1 MQTAYIDPLS
11 KAFDRMKQA
20 LFKPFSMS
28 KWFVVGFTAFLS
40 GMLSG
45 GSFNFPGGSNRTA
58 ERNNVNFPDIEQIPR
73 KILEWIHAHP
83 AFFILILFAIVVV
96 IVILLVLTWLYSRGA
111 FMFLDNVAGNRAQ
124 VAAPW
129 RQYKMQGNSLF
140 LWHIGYGLICLL
152 LAVPY
157 IAAAFI
163 IFRGTMHGGGAGKHL
178 APLIIFIA
186 ATLLLA
192 LIAIYISLF
201 TNNFVV
207 PLMYKYNLK
216 AMEAW
221 KLFLPLL
228 TSHFWSFIFYGLFL
242 LLLVLG
248 TLVAFAIA
256 GCLTCCI
263 LILVMLIPYINSVV
277 SLPITYTY
285 RAFSL
290 EFLAQFGPEYSVFPI
305 PELPIMDPPV
315 PDPVDPS
322 ILEESKIG

>member
-1 MQTAYIDPLS
+1 
-11 KAFDRMKQA
+11 MKQA

-40 GMLSG
+40 GMLGG

-58 ERNNVNFPDIEQIPR
+58 EKKNVYFPDIEQIP
-73 KILEWIHAHP
+73 KNILEWIHGHP

-157 IAAAFI
+157 LAFAFI
-163 IFRGTMHGGGAGKHL
+163 IFRGAMHGGGAGKHL

-186 ATLLLA
+186 VTLLLA
-192 LIAIYISLF
+192 LIAIYISLC
-201 TNNFVV
+201 TSNFVA

-228 TSHFWSFIFYGLFL
+228 TNHFWSFIFYGFFL
-242 LLLVLG
+242 LLLGIG
-248 TLVAFAIA
+248 TLAALLIA

-263 LILVMLIPYINSVV
+263 LFLLMMIPYIGSVAL
-277 SLPITYTY
+277 LPITYTY

-290 EFLAQFGPEYSVFPI
+290 EFLAQFGPEYSVFPL
-305 PELPIMDPPV
+305 PEPPIMEHPV
-315 PDPVDPS
+315 PDPVDPT
-322 ILEESKIG
+322 ILDESETG